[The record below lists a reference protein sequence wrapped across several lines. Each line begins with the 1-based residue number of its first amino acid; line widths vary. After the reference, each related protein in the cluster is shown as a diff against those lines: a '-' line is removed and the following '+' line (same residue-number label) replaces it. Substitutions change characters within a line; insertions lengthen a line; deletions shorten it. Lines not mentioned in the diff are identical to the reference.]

1 MNDGYSLIE
10 MLIVIAL
17 LALVATLT
25 IPRLTRDE
33 SNSSAFAVGLST
45 YLNTAGHYAQSH
57 ETQICVTQQGGK
69 VTTIPQT
76 EEPLPIPG
84 SVALELSDYCYDSQ
98 GKVSSTQEITVQ
110 NSKDIN
116 DTTILTIDPIYGN
129 VRPK

>member
-69 VTTIPQT
+69 VTTIPH
-76 EEPLPIPG
+76 
-84 SVALELSDYCYDSQ
+84 
-98 GKVSSTQEITVQ
+98 TQEITVQ

-116 DTTILTIDPIYGN
+116 DTTILTVDPIYGN